1 MAIFKHFERV
11 IYSKATLSK
20 IADFVDEVEINKIR
34 NTTEI
39 FPPLL
44 TEGKESGP
52 GYGVVAKSLAPTSL
66 E

>member
-1 MAIFKHFERV
+1 MAIFKHFARV

-20 IADFVDEVEINKIR
+20 IADFVDEIEINKIR
-34 NTTEI
+34 NTTES
-39 FPPLL
+39 FPALL
-44 TEGKESGP
+44 TDRKERGP

>member
-1 MAIFKHFERV
+1 M
-11 IYSKATLSK
+11 SKM
-20 IADFVDEVEINKIR
+20 ADFVDEIEINKIR

-44 TEGKESGP
+44 TEGKESSP
-52 GYGVVAKSLAPTSL
+52 GYGVVAKSLAPTSM

>member
-1 MAIFKHFERV
+1 M
-11 IYSKATLSK
+11 T
-20 IADFVDEVEINKIR
+20 DFVDEIEINKIR

-44 TEGKESGP
+44 TEGKERGP
-52 GYGVVAKSLAPTSL
+52 GYGAVAKSLAPTSM